1 MGTAILA
8 ESAMTIEPNTTAA
21 ARNAIERF
29 EGSERAEI
37 IAVAFRLA
45 AASPSEAA
53 LKSVRATGLR
63 VIIAP
68 VVIVREPVA
77 VPGYRLDQTRTPYFQ
92 VLLDYVD
99 AGVIPFHTP
108 GHKQGLGMD
117 RAFRDFVGDNVL
129 AIDLTQIRGLDDLLQ
144 PEGPLVEA
152 QELAAECFGAEHT
165 YFLINGST
173 SGNQCMMMAA
183 LNPGDKMLVP
193 RNAHKS
199 AMGGLIMS
207 GGYPIWMQ
215 PEVDEALHMDHTVT
229 PEAVRAALG
238 ENPDVKAVYVVSPTY
253 YGVAAD
259 LEGIAAAAHEHGI
272 PLLVDEAW
280 GPHFHFH
287 PALPKSAMEAGA
299 DMCINSTHKMLGSL
313 SQTAMI
319 HVQGDRI
326 RLDRLKAVYKL
337 FLSTSPNLVLVAS
350 LDVARR
356 QMALEGPA
364 LLSRTIE
371 IANDARRRLNEIP
384 NVYCFGEELEGRP
397 GVFDLD
403 PTKITITV
411 KKLGYT
417 GYEAEEILRRRYN
430 VQVELADLFNT
441 LALFTIGTTAEAAD
455 ELVYGVKE
463 LAREDRPVDIFSP
476 SGVLQRRV
484 KKGTYRLPKIPPI
497 RLLPRE
503 AFLANTEIIPFKKSA
518 GRICA
523 EVITPYPPGIPVI
536 SPGEE
541 ITPEIIDY
549 LDLEKKAG
557 VRMQGPF
564 DSDLRSIRVVT

>member
-1 MGTAILA
+1 VITRPA
-8 ESAMTIEPNTTAA
+8 
-21 ARNAIERF
+21 
-29 EGSERAEI
+29 
-37 IAVAFRLA
+37 
-45 AASPSEAA
+45 EAA
-53 LKSVRATGLR
+53 LGS
-63 VIIAP
+63 
-68 VVIVREPVA
+68 
-77 VPGYRLDQTRTPYFQ
+77 RLDHTRAPYFQ

-108 GHKQGLGMD
+108 GHKQGIGME

-152 QELAAECFGAEHT
+152 QELAADAFGAEHT

-173 SGNQCMMMAA
+173 SGNQCMMMTA
-183 LNPGDKMLVP
+183 LNPGEKIAIP
-193 RNAHKS
+193 RNSHKS

-207 GGYPIWMQ
+207 GGYPVWMK
-215 PEVDEALHMDHTVT
+215 PEVDEDLHMDHTVT
-229 PEAVRAALG
+229 PETVRETLVAH
-238 ENPDVKAVYVVSPTY
+238 PDIKAVYVVSPTY

-259 LEGIAAAAHEHGI
+259 LAGIAAVAHEYDI

-287 PALPKSAMEAGA
+287 PALPMSAMEAGA

-313 SQTAMI
+313 SQTAML
-319 HVQGDRI
+319 HVQGTRI
-326 RLDRLKAVYKL
+326 KLDRLKAVYKL

-356 QMALEGPA
+356 QMALDGPA

-371 IANDARRRLNEIP
+371 IANDTRRRLNDIP

-403 PTKITITV
+403 PTKVTITV
-411 KKLGYT
+411 KRLGYT

-430 VQVELADLFNT
+430 VQCELADLFNT
-441 LALFTIGTTAEAAD
+441 LALFTIGTTPDAAD
-455 ELVYGVKE
+455 ELVYGVRE
-463 LAREDRPVDIFSP
+463 LSREDRPVDIFSP
-476 SGVLQRRV
+476 SGVLDARIKR
-484 KKGTYRLPKIPPI
+484 GTYKLPRIPPLRI
-497 RLLPRE
+497 LPRE
-503 AFLANTEIIPFKKSA
+503 AFLARTEFVPFKKSA

-541 ITPEIIDY
+541 ITREIISY
-549 LDLEKKAG
+549 LELEKKAG
-557 VRMQGPF
+557 VRMQGPY
-564 DSDLRSIRVVT
+564 DGELKQIRVVVE

>member
-1 MGTAILA
+1 VTA
-8 ESAMTIEPNTTAA
+8 
-21 ARNAIERF
+21 
-29 EGSERAEI
+29 
-37 IAVAFRLA
+37 
-45 AASPSEAA
+45 
-53 LKSVRATGLR
+53 
-63 VIIAP
+63 
-68 VVIVREPVA
+68 
-77 VPGYRLDQTRTPYFQ
+77 LDQSRAPYFQ
-92 VLLDYVD
+92 VLLEYVD

-108 GHKQGLGMD
+108 GHKQGIGMD

-144 PEGPLVEA
+144 PEEALVEA
-152 QELAAECFGAEHT
+152 QELAAECFGGEQSF
-165 YFLINGST
+165 FLINGST

-183 LNPGDKMLVP
+183 LNPGDKLALP
-193 RNAHKS
+193 RNSHKS

-207 GGYPIWMQ
+207 GATPVWMQ
-215 PEVDEALHMDHTVT
+215 PEVDEALHMDHTIT
-229 PEAVRAALG
+229 PETVRATL
-238 ENPDVKAVYVVSPTY
+238 EHDPDVKAIYIVSPTY

-259 LEGIAAAAHEHGI
+259 LEAIAAIAHEHGI

-287 PALPKSAMEAGA
+287 PALPLSAMQAGA
-299 DMCINSTHKMLGSL
+299 DMAINSTHKMLGSL
-313 SQTAMI
+313 SQTAML
-319 HVQGDRI
+319 HVQGTRI

-356 QMALEGPA
+356 QMAMEGPA

-371 IANDARRRLNEIP
+371 IAQDARRQLNEIP
-384 NVYCFGEELEGRP
+384 RVYCFGEELEGRP

-403 PTKITITV
+403 PTKITVTV
-411 KKLGYT
+411 KDLGYT

-430 VQVELADLFNT
+430 VQVELADLFNIV
-441 LALFTIGTTAEAAD
+441 ALYTIGTTQEASDA
-455 ELVYGVKE
+455 LIHGVRE

-476 SGVLQRRV
+476 SGVLDRRV
-484 KKGTYRLPKIPPI
+484 KTGTYQLPKIPPI
-497 RLLPRE
+497 RLIPRD
-503 AFLANTEIIPFKKSA
+503 AFLSDTEFVPFKTSA

-536 SPGEE
+536 SPGEQ

-549 LDLEKKAG
+549 LALEKKAG
-557 VRMQGPF
+557 VKMQGPY
-564 DSDLRSIRVVT
+564 DDDLKFIRVVR